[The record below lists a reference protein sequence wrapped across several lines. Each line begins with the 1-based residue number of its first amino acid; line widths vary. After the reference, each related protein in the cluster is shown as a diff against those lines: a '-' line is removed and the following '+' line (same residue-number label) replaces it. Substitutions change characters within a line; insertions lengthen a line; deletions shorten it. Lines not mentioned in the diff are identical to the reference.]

1 MQELPLPSQEQYYSL
16 DADPE
21 NQTNQITS
29 TEIVVI
35 QSHQTQPS
43 KADEP

>member
-1 MQELPLPSQEQYYSL
+1 MQELLLLSQEQYYSL

-21 NQTNQITS
+21 SQTNQITS
-29 TEIVVI
+29 TEMVMI
-35 QSHQTQPS
+35 QSHQTKPS